1 MAQHTVINHF
11 DRLGL
16 TLFFAGSLHIA
27 LILGVGFTIDPP
39 SLQSTAS
46 TLEIM
51 VVHNARKPIEPKDA
65 DFLAQTSQEG
75 GGNQEEAIKPKTLPV
90 PEPRQIVTVP
100 TKPVPRPEQKTE
112 SKQIPESLQQQPKK
126 TITAV
131 TSPEQLPIVESVP
144 EVVKKLLV
152 KEKKRLN
159 VKQLLSSTNLEI
171 KRLSAELS
179 FKAERFAKR
188 PRRRAINASTK
199 EYKYATY
206 LDAWRRKVERVG
218 NLNYPDEA
226 KRQKLHG
233 SLVLH
238 VAVQADG
245 SVKKNGI
252 RLLHSSG
259 HKQLD
264 DAAIRI
270 VRLAAPYAP
279 FPENIR
285 KETDIL
291 DITRTWRFLSNNRL
305 SWKK

>member
-1 MAQHTVINHF
+1 
-11 DRLGL
+11 
-16 TLFFAGSLHIA
+16 
-27 LILGVGFTIDPP
+27 
-39 SLQSTAS
+39 
-46 TLEIM
+46 
-51 VVHNARKPIEPKDA
+51 
-65 DFLAQTSQEG
+65 
-75 GGNQEEAIKPKTLPV
+75 
-90 PEPRQIVTVP
+90 
-100 TKPVPRPEQKTE
+100 
-112 SKQIPESLQQQPKK
+112 
-126 TITAV
+126 
-131 TSPEQLPIVESVP
+131 
-144 EVVKKLLV
+144 VVKKLLV